1 MALKVSRFRDVTK
14 HLLGKL
20 TKGLL
25 IPPASLCC
33 ATSKAQQVCSLIGTT
48 PGVIKMPKGAVFIRV
63 NLFKDPI
70 SKSVPTVLSSAK
82 QSDLSVPRL
91 LSCSKGE
98 MGTIGPGLS
107 DGGYIFYF
115 GVELNFE
122 QQNLRGKIVQ

>member
-63 NLFKDPI
+63 KLSPTNVPHLILTSEVLNTVPLICYDGFKR
-70 SKSVPTVLSSAK
+70 VPTA
-82 QSDLSVPRL
+82 
-91 LSCSKGE
+91 
-98 MGTIGPGLS
+98 
-107 DGGYIFYF
+107 Y
-115 GVELNFE
+115 
-122 QQNLRGKIVQ
+122 

>member
-63 NLFKDPI
+63 KESDRQEEETFLSYAPTNLANSLRNLTDRKKKHSFLMHLQI
-70 SKSVPTVLSSAK
+70 
-82 QSDLSVPRL
+82 L
-91 LSCSKGE
+91 L
-98 MGTIGPGLS
+98 IL
-107 DGGYIFYF
+107 
-115 GVELNFE
+115 
-122 QQNLRGKIVQ
+122 